1 LIDPAIVLC
10 NAGPLIALGKLN
22 RLELLVDLYGE
33 VQITSCVYDEV
44 VTRGMVRGAPEALMV
59 RLFWQRQGWPVADV
73 QSDVI
78 SAYTPSET
86 LDPGEIEVLALAG
99 TLLDPLL
106 LLDDEIART
115 EARRL
120 NLRVRG
126 TLGILVHAYHAGHL
140 SFDQTELLIQEI
152 IARRDIWIST
162 KLCEQVLAS
171 LRS

>member
-1 LIDPAIVLC
+1 LTDPAIVLC

-33 VQITSCVYDEV
+33 VQITGCVYDEV
-44 VTRGMVRGAPEALMV
+44 VTRGMARGAPEALMV
-59 RLFWQRQGWPVADV
+59 RLFWQRQGWPVVDV

-78 SAYTPSET
+78 SAYTPSAT
-86 LDPGEIEVLALAG
+86 LDPGEIEVIALAR
-99 TLLDPLL
+99 TLVDPLV

-126 TLGILVHAYHAGHL
+126 TLGILVQAYHAGFL

-152 IARRDIWIST
+152 IARPDIWIST
-162 KLCEQVLAS
+162 KLCEQVLDS